1 LGNSEAIEKIL
12 KNPSILKNSSRISEK
27 QTYLTLSGIIE
38 GSDSKED
45 WKGDLKP

>member
-1 LGNSEAIEKIL
+1 MIQKLFVV
-12 KNPSILKNSSRISEK
+12 SEK
-27 QTYLTLSGIIE
+27 QTYLTLSDIIE